1 MHVTRMESVQN
12 ISLAILMIYINCW
25 HDIKLA
31 SWRMGNLFYFQKVV
45 LQLNLITFIENSI
58 KDSANCLLWE
68 WIKFTFQM
76 INFFSQLVPSFYFS
90 WEFCRVNQLVSIF
103 ILYIIIYESLAC
115 SFSWGYDAIS
125 TVICSIDKALTS
137 S

>member
-1 MHVTRMESVQN
+1 MESVQN

-25 HDIKLA
+25 HDIKWA
-31 SWRMGNLFYFQKVV
+31 SWRMRNLFYFQKVV

-76 INFFSQLVPSFYFS
+76 ITFFSQLVPSFYFS

-115 SFSWGYDAIS
+115 SFSWGYGAIN
-125 TVICSIDKALTS
+125 TVICSIDKVLTS